1 MTQTR
6 GDTQSVNVGLL
17 APPQLR
23 PTVVEDLVDD
33 LIGVL
38 RKRTGGTVAWQV
50 HAVRDNRAPDASPDS
65 DEFSIAPDGTGMDDV
80 LAQLRQVKEAQG
92 WDVLIAL
99 TDMPLRSHR
108 RPVVAHVSVHS
119 DVAVF
124 SIPAVGALRR
134 AHRECCALAALVET
148 MRSDDVQ
155 RLRVAGVG
163 RLVPGD
169 PSTRQPMQILAPAGL
184 GHLRV
189 ITGMV
194 RADRPWR
201 LVVKLSYMLAAAV
214 ATAAVTL
221 VTSDIWMISNAL
233 GFVRLPLLT
242 LISVATL
249 VIWLIIVHDLW
260 ERPSQRGGREQAV
273 LFNVVTVASLGLAV
287 LLLYV
292 ALFVITLLGGLFL
305 IDRAILESELGHP
318 ASLGA
323 YVRLAWMAASL
334 ATVAGAIGS
343 GLEGAVDIRE
353 AAYSYHPERQ
363 QNPDDP
369 PGGPGRA

>member
-1 MTQTR
+1 
-6 GDTQSVNVGLL
+6 
-17 APPQLR
+17 
-23 PTVVEDLVDD
+23 
-33 LIGVL
+33 
-38 RKRTGGTVAWQV
+38 
-50 HAVRDNRAPDASPDS
+50 
-65 DEFSIAPDGTGMDDV
+65 
-80 LAQLRQVKEAQG
+80 
-92 WDVLIAL
+92 
-99 TDMPLRSHR
+99 
-108 RPVVAHVSVHS
+108 
-119 DVAVF
+119 
-124 SIPAVGALRR
+124 
-134 AHRECCALAALVET
+134 
-148 MRSDDVQ
+148 
-155 RLRVAGVG
+155 
-163 RLVPGD
+163 
-169 PSTRQPMQILAPAGL
+169 MQILAPAGL